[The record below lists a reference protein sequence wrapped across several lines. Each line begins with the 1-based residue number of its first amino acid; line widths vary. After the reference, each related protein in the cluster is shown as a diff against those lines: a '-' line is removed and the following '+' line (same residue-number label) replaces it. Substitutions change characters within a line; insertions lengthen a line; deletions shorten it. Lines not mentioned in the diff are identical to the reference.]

1 VLDPQELGLSR
12 ETVMK
17 RIVEMKLVSEQMEE
31 ILEEVKTKPIWIT
44 DNGVDVAVMISP
56 ELFEALVEAEE
67 ELEDIAAVDEVLKDK
82 TPRIPWDQVKKI

>member
-1 VLDPQELGLSR
+1 
-12 ETVMK
+12 MK

-82 TPRIPWDQVKKI
+82 TPGIPWDQVKKNLDLKD